1 MDVLQRLKFDSDH
14 RTVYTTI
21 EVNKKHIR
29 SKKFQHKLPR
39 TASFQQKLFQE
50 ELANHIQRLGSNGP
64 LDVHTFYNG
73 IEESIKAAVTK
84 SATNKDEKRR
94 SKLSEETRE
103 WLEKREEAEE
113 IRDTNN
119 AFRLQYAEINKM
131 TKRMIRRDL
140 RKHKEETVKQIMANS
155 KSLKKIRQE
164 LSSGKPW
171 IQSLTTPLGQIKTSR
186 TDIIQT
192 ATDFYAN
199 LYKSSTQN
207 ANSSLVQFISK
218 PAEEVAPVPPKM
230 RSEVR
235 KALRDLKVQKSPG
248 EDGILNEYLKA
259 GEDELAEPLTDC
271 FNKIILTEE
280 IPESWLTNNIIL
292 LHKKGSKD
300 DVNNYRPISLMST
313 IYKLFSAIITRRIN
327 PCLRE
332 NQPVEQAGF
341 RAGFSTIDHI
351 QSVAQVM
358 EKAQEYNL
366 DLYMAFIDFAKAF
379 DSVEHVSILTALQNQ
394 GVEEKYI
401 RIIAQIYS
409 SMTAKI
415 RLEREGNS
423 FQLRRG
429 VRQGDPISP
438 SLFISLLEDIFR
450 KMTMD
455 WGFQIDGTKLQEL
468 RFADDI
474 ILFATSAEDLRRG
487 IQEVAQQS
495 RKAGLELNAK
505 KTKLMT
511 NSTEDIIKL
520 DNQELEYVNEYTYLG
535 QTMSFN
541 NATRKEIQRRISAAW
556 SKFWGLKFILTSK
569 AYSIKMKKDIMDS
582 CILPLLLYGAQTWAL
597 TSRERRMLQTCQRK
611 MERKILGVT
620 LQDRIRN
627 DDLRKMTNIKDAATS
642 ATFTKWKWAGHAMRM
657 DHNRW
662 AHKTTTWD
670 PRIGRRDV
678 GRQRRRWAD
687 DLRLNFG
694 RNWTTKAKDRRE
706 WRQLTEAAAKH
717 T

>member
-1 MDVLQRLKFDSDH
+1 MGRN
-14 RTVYTTI
+14 Y
-21 EVNKKHIR
+21 
-29 SKKFQHKLPR
+29 
-39 TASFQQKLFQE
+39 
-50 ELANHIQRLGSNGP
+50 
-64 LDVHTFYNG
+64 
-73 IEESIKAAVTK
+73 
-84 SATNKDEKRR
+84 KD
-94 SKLSEETRE
+94 
-103 WLEKREEAEE
+103 
-113 IRDTNN
+113 
-119 AFRLQYAEINKM
+119 
-131 TKRMIRRDL
+131 
-140 RKHKEETVKQIMANS
+140 
-155 KSLKKIRQE
+155 
-164 LSSGKPW
+164 
-171 IQSLTTPLGQIKTSR
+171 
-186 TDIIQT
+186 
-192 ATDFYAN
+192 
-199 LYKSSTQN
+199 
-207 ANSSLVQFISK
+207 
-218 PAEEVAPVPPKM
+218 
-230 RSEVR
+230 
-235 KALRDLKVQKSPG
+235 
-248 EDGILNEYLKA
+248 
-259 GEDELAEPLTDC
+259 
-271 FNKIILTEE
+271 
-280 IPESWLTNNIIL
+280 
-292 LHKKGSKD
+292 
-300 DVNNYRPISLMST
+300 
-313 IYKLFSAIITRRIN
+313 
-327 PCLRE
+327 
-332 NQPVEQAGF
+332 
-341 RAGFSTIDHI
+341 
-351 QSVAQVM
+351 
-358 EKAQEYNL
+358 
-366 DLYMAFIDFAKAF
+366 
-379 DSVEHVSILTALQNQ
+379 
-394 GVEEKYI
+394 
-401 RIIAQIYS
+401 
-409 SMTAKI
+409 
-415 RLEREGNS
+415 
-423 FQLRRG
+423 
-429 VRQGDPISP
+429 
-438 SLFISLLEDIFR
+438 
-450 KMTMD
+450 
-455 WGFQIDGTKLQEL
+455 L

-694 RNWTTKAKDRRE
+694 RNWTTKAKDRHE